1 MKTVKHI
8 LTSVFL
14 VLGLVSFAQVGV
26 GTQSPSTTLDVV
38 GANHNNTTPGAL
50 AAADGVTVPRVTTDM
65 TGSPVNGTTAGQLVY
80 STANTGFYFWD
91 GNSWEPVGGSS
102 TAAAPTFRNDT
113 TGSVTAADINNYI
126 IVGANST
133 YNVGSITGAA
143 GDRLYFIDSG
153 TGFSIMGLPAG
164 QATASP
170 INGGGITLISDG
182 TNWYNLSSF

>member
-26 GTQSPSTTLDVV
+26 GTQNPSTTLDVA
-38 GANHNNTTPGAL
+38 GANHTTVPGAL

-65 TGSPVNGTTAGQLVY
+65 TGSPVAGTTAGQLVY

-91 GNSWEPVGGSS
+91 GDSWELVGGSA
-102 TAAAPTFRNDT
+102 TPTFRNDT
-113 TGSVTAADINNYI
+113 TGSVTSADINNYI
-126 IVGANST
+126 IVGANVT
-133 YNVGSITGAA
+133 YAVAGITGAA
-143 GDRLYFIDSG
+143 GDSLHFIGTG

-164 QATASP
+164 QSP
-170 INGGGITLISDG
+170 NQPVNGGGITLISNG
-182 TNWYNLSSF
+182 TNWYTLSGF